1 MDNFIPR
8 KFIYQCC
15 NRWMCDIF
23 QVDREHGAYL
33 YGDAFLNKEAI
44 RTENLNDDDRLD
56 KQQTRTRIKQ
66 EKEALDP
73 FKRPEDVE
81 LRQKAIDKNHKEYQ
95 GQEGYFKLGNQL
107 ARGKGAT
114 KTFDPLATP
123 AARGTRKFTRK
134 YQI

>member
-1 MDNFIPR
+1 M
-8 KFIYQCC
+8 
-15 NRWMCDIF
+15 
-23 QVDREHGAYL
+23 
-33 YGDAFLNKEAI
+33 NKEKTDQAI

-56 KQQTRTRIKQ
+56 KQLTRTRIKQ
-66 EKEALDP
+66 EEDTLDQ

-81 LRQKAIDKNHKEYQ
+81 LRQKAIDQHRKEYQ

-107 ARGKGAT
+107 ARGKGAST

-134 YQI
+134 Y